1 MCDQARGCLA
11 QSQLCHQGD
20 FQKLGLIKWQQAKK
34 HRSRRWKPDIKTV
47 ITVCSFPQISK
58 CCISVHQYRMS
69 GIVYIR
75 PSHTSSQLKGVG
87 CVSTPQIHI
96 RPAKIW
102 ILTSAP
108 GHTALR
114 WGRASNR
121 GWREQ
126 TGRDMEEKGS
136 EPSARRNNGGHFDFR
151 PPSVSSQI
159 QKQRPIMQNKF
170 YRKTEAGGGGG
181 DWKIHVRWGFFSF
194 FFKSHQGT
202 HYNFI
207 ISRKTK

>member
-1 MCDQARGCLA
+1 METW
-11 QSQLCHQGD
+11 HQNRY
-20 FQKLGLIKWQQAKK
+20 
-34 HRSRRWKPDIKTV
+34 HRMRFSPNFEMLHFWR
-47 ITVCSFPQISK
+47 
-58 CCISVHQYRMS
+58 YRMS

-108 GHTALR
+108 GHAALR

-126 TGRDMEEKGS
+126 TGRDTEDKGS

-151 PPSVSSQI
+151 PPSFHLKPRNKGLLCRI
-159 QKQRPIMQNKF
+159 NFTERQKQEEGIGKF
-170 YRKTEAGGGGG
+170 MWGGF
-181 DWKIHVRWGFFSF
+181 FFSF